1 MKFNLCV
8 CEEFLTTRTLR
19 QGPPLQENV
28 GKIVAQ
34 FNRSKPTWSIGEVA
48 AEGHFF
54 VPPPGKKNERFSL
67 IFLSRFIK
75 VRTECDASK
84 RESRISLSNSIAIFF
99 KLSAPPTRI
108 SFFEAT
114 KSKQSG
120 DTFLINYA
128 HKFSDWEEEG
138 MSQTAHDSGAIMRKL
153 IIFSTRRNEGE
164 KNYGSNKRDCVP
176 STIGAPG
183 IY

>member
-8 CEEFLTTRTLR
+8 WGILDDVTS
-19 QGPPLQENV
+19 GPTPARKC

-48 AEGHFF
+48 AEGMPWIGTQGHFF
-54 VPPPGKKNERFSL
+54 VPPPGKKERFSL

-75 VRTECDASK
+75 ARTECDASE
-84 RESRISLSNSIAIFF
+84 RESRISLSNSIAIFL
-99 KLSAPPTRI
+99 KLSAPTRI

-138 MSQTAHDSGAIMRKL
+138 VSQTAHDSGAVMRKL
-153 IIFSTRRNEGE
+153 INFSTRRNEGE
-164 KNYGSNKRDCVP
+164 KKLWK
-176 STIGAPG
+176 
-183 IY
+183 

>member
-1 MKFNLCV
+1 MRNSIAVSQL
-8 CEEFLTTRTLR
+8 
-19 QGPPLQENV
+19 GPS
-28 GKIVAQ
+28 GKWLPKASHGLARKDI
-34 FNRSKPTWSIGEVA
+34 FSCPSR
-48 AEGHFF
+48 
-54 VPPPGKKNERFSL
+54 KKKERFSL

-75 VRTECDASK
+75 ARTECDASE
-84 RESRISLSNSIAIFF
+84 RGSRISLSNSIAIFL

-138 MSQTAHDSGAIMRKL
+138 VSQTAHDSGAVMRKL
-153 IIFSTRRNEGE
+153 INFSTRRNEGE
-164 KNYGSNKRDCVP
+164 KKYGSNKRDCVP
-176 STIGAPG
+176 NTIGAPG